1 MHVVAEAHLVEDEE
15 LGLGSERC
23 RVRDAGGL
31 EVCLGLRGDL
41 AGITGVRLVGE
52 RVDNREGDVERL
64 VLAER
69 VDEGGLDIRNEIHI
83 GFVDFLETFDGGA
96 IEGHALI
103 GISLGFQFVGHGT
116 APFTMLLTFHKHRD

>member
-1 MHVVAEAHLVEDEE
+1 MLDGVDLVEGAAHVVAEAHLVEDEE

-69 VDEGGLDIRNEIHI
+69 VDEGGLDIRNELHI
-83 GFVDFLETFDGGA
+83 GFVMAWKPSMEEPSKGMPSSNA
-96 IEGHALI
+96 
-103 GISLGFQFVGHGT
+103 SLRNSLAGT
-116 APFTMLLTFHKHRD
+116 VKCC